1 MDIIEKFKQYMLDNG
16 ITYEEAAK
24 RIGWTRQNLWYK
36 LNVGVSPAYGTI
48 KKIADGLGFEIKLTQ
63 DGKPDITKLEDIA
76 ADTEDDSARF
86 IIIEHVINSMGYS
99 LEIVPPEK

>member
-36 LNVGVSPAYGTI
+36 LNVGVSPTYGT
-48 KKIADGLGFEIKLTQ
+48 Q
-63 DGKPDITKLEDIA
+63 EDCIH
-76 ADTEDDSARF
+76 SRR
-86 IIIEHVINSMGYS
+86 
-99 LEIVPPEK
+99 

>member
-36 LNVGVSPAYGTI
+36 LNVGVSPTYGTI
-48 KKIADGLGFEIKLTQ
+48 KKIVNYGGANGQTFVMHI
-63 DGKPDITKLEDIA
+63 
-76 ADTEDDSARF
+76 
-86 IIIEHVINSMGYS
+86 
-99 LEIVPPEK
+99 

>member
-1 MDIIEKFKQYMLDNG
+1 MS
-16 ITYEEAAK
+16 
-24 RIGWTRQNLWYK
+24 R
-36 LNVGVSPAYGTI
+36 SPTGQLGFVYDASFFCCALRCSAPTYGTI

>member
-36 LNVGVSPAYGTI
+36 LNVGVSPTYGTI

-63 DGKPDITKLEDIA
+63 DAKLEDIA

>member
-36 LNVGVSPAYGTI
+36 LNVGVSPTYGTI
-48 KKIADGLGFEIKLTQ
+48 KKIADGLGFEIRLTQ
-63 DGKPDITKLEDIA
+63 DGKPDLTKLEDIA

>member
-36 LNVGVSPAYGTI
+36 LNVG
-48 KKIADGLGFEIKLTQ
+48 
-63 DGKPDITKLEDIA
+63 DITNLWNNQKNCGR
-76 ADTEDDSARF
+76 SWF
-86 IIIEHVINSMGYS
+86 
-99 LEIVPPEK
+99 

>member
-36 LNVGVSPAYGTI
+36 LNVGASPTYGTI
-48 KKIADGLGFEIKLTQ
+48 KN
-63 DGKPDITKLEDIA
+63 
-76 ADTEDDSARF
+76 
-86 IIIEHVINSMGYS
+86 IEHVINSMGYS

>member
-1 MDIIEKFKQYMLDNG
+1 MDQAESVVQTECG
-16 ITYEEAAK
+16 SIT
-24 RIGWTRQNLWYK
+24 NLWNNQK
-36 LNVGVSPAYGTI
+36 NCGR
-48 KKIADGLGFEIKLTQ
+48 LGFEIKLTQ

>member
-1 MDIIEKFKQYMLDNG
+1 MEQ
-16 ITYEEAAK
+16 
-24 RIGWTRQNLWYK
+24 
-36 LNVGVSPAYGTI
+36 S

-86 IIIEHVINSMGYS
+86 IIIEHVIILWDILS
-99 LEIVPPEK
+99 K

>member
-36 LNVGVSPAYGTI
+36 LNVGVSPTYGTI
-48 KKIADGLGFEIKLTQ
+48 KKIADGLGFKFRLTQ

-76 ADTEDDSARF
+76 LDTEDDSARF

-99 LEIVPPEK
+99 LEIIPPEK

>member
-36 LNVGVSPAYGTI
+36 LNVGVSPTYGTI
-48 KKIADGLGFEIKLTQ
+48 KKIADGLGFE
-63 DGKPDITKLEDIA
+63 
-76 ADTEDDSARF
+76 
-86 IIIEHVINSMGYS
+86 IIEHVINSMGYS

>member
-36 LNVGVSPAYGTI
+36 LNVGVSPTYGTI
-48 KKIADGLGFEIKLTQ
+48 KKIATKDKKVGLFW
-63 DGKPDITKLEDIA
+63 
-76 ADTEDDSARF
+76 
-86 IIIEHVINSMGYS
+86 V
-99 LEIVPPEK
+99 

>member
-36 LNVGVSPAYGTI
+36 LNVGVSPTYGTI
-48 KKIADGLGFEIKLTQ
+48 KKIADGLGFEIKLTA
-63 DGKPDITKLEDIA
+63 GWKA
-76 ADTEDDSARF
+76 
-86 IIIEHVINSMGYS
+86 GYNKAGRYS
-99 LEIVPPEK
+99 G